1 MTGVIEKC
9 NKNRAEFFFIRG
21 DDGKRYFGHRH
32 QVVNMKHY
40 TQFCYEGNRV
50 KFVPGELP
58 QKEGD
63 NQEAN
68 SIEFEPV
75 DKYDM
80 MAKRI
85 REQESEIA
93 ELRSMVEFWKN
104 KALHT

>member
-1 MTGVIEKC
+1 
-9 NKNRAEFFFIRG
+9 
-21 DDGKRYFGHRH
+21 
-32 QVVNMKHY
+32 
-40 TQFCYEGNRV
+40 V

-93 ELRSMVEFWKN
+93 ELRSQVEFWKN

>member
-63 NQEAN
+63 DQEAN
-68 SIEFEPV
+68 CIEFETV

-93 ELRSMVEFWKN
+93 ELRSIVEFWKN